1 MTTTPVKSLID
12 EQIEDIEQKL
22 SIIGFV
28 AVPEELASR
37 EFPVV
42 PAKADG
48 ADHEG
53 WSHRGEGS
61 VVTMICGNCN
71 QAGIRWM
78 GPFSLL

>member
-28 AVPEELASR
+28 AAPEELASR

-42 PAKADG
+42 RLPKQM
-48 ADHEG
+48 EP
-53 WSHRGEGS
+53 
-61 VVTMICGNCN
+61 TMKGGRI
-71 QAGIRWM
+71 AVRVR
-78 GPFSLL
+78 L

>member
-42 PAKADG
+42 RLPKQMEPTMKDG
-48 ADHEG
+48 RIAVRVR
-53 WSHRGEGS
+53 S
-61 VVTMICGNCN
+61 
-71 QAGIRWM
+71 
-78 GPFSLL
+78 